1 MKTIIF
7 SDLHCNF
14 PVLEALTNLE
24 KNVDTWISAGDAI
37 GIFPFINETLDLLRE
52 LNVTP
57 VLGDHEDA
65 LLNNKTLP
73 QSFTA
78 TESINKQISEISSRN
93 LEYLNTWNIFEK
105 INIDGRTLGIVH
117 NINDSN
123 QEKYLIDFE
132 ECTRKYAGF
141 EYLIFGHTHFPT
153 LHSNNSL
160 NFLNPGSLG
169 FPVSNRRKYSYIVL
183 ENGNFAIREFIV
195 DNKKLINRIIETGYN
210 KKYIAYLEAGFVWP
224 M

>member
-7 SDLHCNF
+7 SDLHSNF
-14 PVLEALTNLE
+14 PVLEELTNVE
-24 KNVDTWISAGDAI
+24 KNVDKWISAGDAI
-37 GIFPFINETLDLLRE
+37 GIFPFINETLDLMHE
-52 LNVTP
+52 LNVTS

-78 TESINKQISEISSRN
+78 TESIRKQISEISSRN
-93 LEYLNTWNIFEK
+93 LAYLHTWKKFEK
-105 INIDGRTLGIVH
+105 IIIDGSTIGIIH
-117 NINDSN
+117 NVNDSN

-132 ECTRKYAGF
+132 ECTHKYAEF
-141 EYLIFGHTHFPT
+141 KYIIFGHTHFPT
-153 LHSNNSL
+153 LYSNNSL

-183 ENGNFAIREFIV
+183 ENGNFSIREFII
-195 DNKKLINRIIETGYN
+195 DNTKLINRILETGYN
-210 KKYIAYLEAGFVWP
+210 RKYIDYLEAGFVWP